1 MTPPNPAEILIDLLR
16 QKHATFCTAESCT
29 GGNISSVLTRI
40 PGCSDVFKGAAVT
53 YCNEAKM
60 NILKVSPETLDKF
73 TAVSLE
79 TVKEMAEGAL
89 KLFNTDFAASVS
101 GCAGPGGGTD
111 EIPVGTIC
119 FGFAAKGKETVVKKI
134 LYNGSRLENI
144 KSATDEVINTMIKII
159 SQLSV

>member
-1 MTPPNPAEILIDLLR
+1 MTSPEKLIELLR
-16 QKHATFCTAESCT
+16 NKKATFCTAESCT

-40 PGCSDVFKGAAVT
+40 PGSSDVFKGAAVT
-53 YCNEAKM
+53 YCNEAKQ
-60 NILKVSPETLDKF
+60 NVLGVSSTTLETY
-73 TAVSLE
+73 TAVSVE

-119 FGFAAKGKETVVKKI
+119 FGFAAKGGKTISEKLHFDGNRI
-134 LYNGSRLENI
+134 ENI
-144 KSATDEVINTMIKII
+144 NAATAHVIDTMIDII
-159 SQLSV
+159 SKA